1 MKVNIVSFSRRGAAL
16 GERLQAGLEEKG
28 WQVYTFGKGRYME
41 GAHKIWARQIK
52 EPIGQWTGEHFSR
65 SDALIFVGACGIAVR
80 SIAPF
85 IGHKTT
91 DPAVVV
97 VDERGRFAISLLS
110 GHIGGGNELAQTA
123 AQIVGAQP
131 VVTTATDLAQV
142 FAVDIFAKKN
152 GCHISDMKYAKEIS
166 ARLLEGEK
174 AGFFSD
180 FPWEGTLPQGLVE
193 CRAGMELG
201 IGLTVFTKEK
211 CPFSHTLYLIPRV
224 VTVGIG
230 CRKGIAQGAIEAAV
244 KNAAEQA
251 GISLDAIGQA
261 ASIDL
266 KKEEPGLIDY
276 LREMDLPFK
285 TFSAEELRAVEGAFT
300 PSSFVSSVTGVDN
313 VCERSAVLASG
324 GRLILRKTAWD
335 GVTVAFAMKGW
346 TPVF

>member
-16 GERLQAGLEEKG
+16 GERLRAGLEEKG
-28 WQVYTFGKGRYME
+28 WQADTFGKGGYME
-41 GAHKIWARQIK
+41 GDHKIRACQIK

-110 GHIGGGNELAQTA
+110 GHIGGGNGLAQTA

-131 VVTTATDLAQV
+131 VVTTATDLNQV

-152 GCHISDMKYAKEIS
+152 GCHISDMKYAKEVS

-174 AGFFSD
+174 VGFFSD
-180 FPWEGTLPQGLVE
+180 FPWEGTLPPGLVE
-193 CRAGMELG
+193 RRAGMDLG

-211 CPFSHTLYLIPRV
+211 DPFSHTLYLIPRV

-230 CRKGIAQGAIEAAV
+230 CRKGISQGAVEAAL
-244 KNAAEQA
+244 KKAADQA
-251 GISLDAIGQA
+251 GIFLDAIGQA

-266 KKEEPGLIDY
+266 KKEEPGLIGC
-276 LREMDLPFK
+276 LKEMDLPFK
-285 TFSAEELRAVEGAFT
+285 TFSAGELRAVEGAFT

-324 GRLILRKTAWD
+324 GGLILRKTAWD
-335 GVTVAFAMKGW
+335 GVTVAFAMEGW